1 MNQAIPLLL
10 LPGLMNDERVWS
22 PLLPALGAG
31 RKVHVAPTHLHGS
44 LNDSAREAV
53 AAMPPGPFA
62 VSGFSLGGYAAL
74 EVCRQAGDRIAG
86 LALLDTGARTDAEEA
101 KQARTRMVRA
111 MASGGASLDQIAAGF
126 AARVVH
132 RSHVN
137 DLELLRLLAD
147 MARAVGSE
155 GFAKQQQAAMDRP
168 DNRALLTE
176 LRVPALVLCGREDQ
190 VTPLALSEEM
200 ANLLPDAELVIVESA
215 GHMTTLEQPEA
226 VKAAV
231 AAWLRR
237 VDGRVAQTG
246 GAHR

>member
-1 MNQAIPLLL
+1 M
-10 LPGLMNDERVWS
+10 
-22 PLLPALGAG
+22 
-31 RKVHVAPTHLHGS
+31 
-44 LNDSAREAV
+44 
-53 AAMPPGPFA
+53 
-62 VSGFSLGGYAAL
+62 
-74 EVCRQAGDRIAG
+74 
-86 LALLDTGARTDAEEA
+86 
-101 KQARTRMVRA
+101 
-111 MASGGASLDQIAAGF
+111 
-126 AARVVH
+126 
-132 RSHVN
+132 N

-200 ANLLPDAELVIVESA
+200 ANLLPEAELVIVESA

-226 VKAAV
+226 VKTAV